1 MASPDPKRPV
11 DTGGTIKQMAL
22 AFQLPFTV
30 VAPVVLGGA
39 VGYFLD
45 RWLHTRPY
53 LMLVLG
59 ILGVVAGIR
68 DALKSA
74 SAEDNKNSE

>member
-1 MASPDPKRPV
+1 MASPDPKQPV
-11 DTGGTIKQMAL
+11 DTGGAIKQMAL
-22 AFQLPFTV
+22 AFQLPFTL

-45 RWLHTRPY
+45 RWLHTKPY

-74 SAEDNKNSE
+74 SAEDKKSSE

>member
-11 DTGGTIKQMAL
+11 DTGGAIKQMAL
-22 AFQLPFTV
+22 AFQLPFTL
-30 VAPVVLGGA
+30 VAPVLLGGA

-45 RWLHTRPY
+45 RWLHTKPY

-74 SAEDNKNSE
+74 SAEDKKSSE

>member
-1 MASPDPKRPV
+1 MSSADPKRPD

-22 AFQLPFTV
+22 AFQLPFTL

-39 VGYFLD
+39 IGYFLD
-45 RWLHTRPY
+45 RWLHTKPY

-59 ILGVVAGIR
+59 ILGVVAGVL

-74 SAEDNKNSE
+74 SAEDKKNSE